1 MSENR
6 IVSLIIQSASPLSR
20 FSFTWQHLLHIIKQA
35 NENQYYR
42 VGEKEKFD
50 RSARGASKIFH
61 RAEIQ

>member
-35 NENQYYR
+35 NENQ
-42 VGEKEKFD
+42 
-50 RSARGASKIFH
+50 
-61 RAEIQ
+61 